1 MPTALG
7 TATAYYSVTIKSR
20 VDGQLTAVNV
30 REGQNVRLG
39 QLVALIDSAP
49 YVAALAQAVGQI

>member
-7 TATAYYSVTIKSR
+7 TATAYYSVTIQFR
-20 VDGQLTAVNV
+20 VDGQLTAVDV

-39 QLVALIDSAP
+39 QLVAQIDPAP
-49 YVAALAQAVGQI
+49 